1 MYLGGPIKIPEA
13 TILYNESKH
22 NILALVGKA
31 DKGVVC
37 WCGDALNLLETVK
50 KGEGMVHYIIRWVEC
65 FSHFLVQLG
74 CVILSFAMDSLRSF
88 VPFPNQKKKKNK
100 L

>member
-31 DKGVVC
+31 RQGKARKGQQTNKPSIV
-37 WCGDALNLLETVK
+37 D
-50 KGEGMVHYIIRWVEC
+50 
-65 FSHFLVQLG
+65 
-74 CVILSFAMDSLRSF
+74 
-88 VPFPNQKKKKNK
+88 KNK
-100 L
+100 SIEKLAKLEPF

>member
-31 DKGVVC
+31 RKGQQTNKPSIV
-37 WCGDALNLLETVK
+37 D
-50 KGEGMVHYIIRWVEC
+50 
-65 FSHFLVQLG
+65 
-74 CVILSFAMDSLRSF
+74 
-88 VPFPNQKKKKNK
+88 KNK
-100 L
+100 SIEKLAKLEPF